1 MKVGEAI
8 VELLESYGVRYVFGI
23 PGTHSIEMYRGLEQS
38 GITHVLPRHEQG
50 AGFMAD
56 GYARLS
62 GQPGVC
68 FVITGPGVTNVSTAM
83 AQAWSDSVPMLV
95 ISPINDPVCDKTT
108 SELVY
113 QGRLHELR
121 DQTTVTESFTAFS
134 EIASDIASVEELIHR
149 AFQLFWSG
157 RPQPAHIHVPLSVLR
172 STVETPWQPRT
183 IDAATSNDEV
193 ELQQA
198 VAAIQA
204 AERPVIVAGG
214 GCRHFSELL
223 VSLAEKIPAPVVTS
237 VAGRG
242 VIQGSN
248 PLGAGAQPASESCRQ
263 LIAESDLLLAIG
275 CEMSETDFWSTP
287 ILPEKQMWINLD
299 ESVPFELVSPKGRAS
314 EAKAANER
322 ILKIT
327 TDAGEFLPRLSVSL
341 DAPKRE
347 AMIDAHKR
355 AATVRNS
362 HVDELLPVERKHW
375 RVLTEL
381 VKKLP
386 EQAIVTSDM
395 TQLAYTACNHL
406 PLQRSN
412 SWFHPNG
419 YGTLGYALPAAIGA
433 MLAHEDTPALAI
445 VGDAGFQYTFAE
457 LAVAVERKLP
467 LVVLLW
473 NNDALQQIADD
484 MVAAD
489 IEPNAVVQVNPDFEM
504 LVKAMGADYRRIK
517 GLSDLG
523 PQVED
528 AFNQDSP
535 VVLELHE
542 SRL

>member
-8 VELLESYGVRYVFGI
+8 VGLLESYGVRYVFGI

-68 FVITGPGVTNVSTAM
+68 FVITGPGVTNISTAM
-83 AQAWSDSVPMLV
+83 AQAWSDAVPMLV
-95 ISPINDPVCDKTT
+95 ISPINDPVLDETT
-108 SELVY
+108 GMPLY
-113 QGRLHELR
+113 QGRLHEIT
-121 DQTTVTESFTAFS
+121 DQTSVTESFTSFS
-134 EIASDIASVEELIHR
+134 EIAVDISSVEELIHR
-149 AFQLFWSG
+149 AFQLFWSD
-157 RPQPAHIHVPLSVLR
+157 RPQPVHIHVPLSVLR
-172 STVETPWQPRT
+172 SVVESAWQPRT
-183 IDAATSNDEV
+183 INAIPSNYDID
-193 ELQQA
+193 LPRA

-204 AERPVIVAGG
+204 AKRPVIVAGG
-214 GCRHFSELL
+214 GCRHFGELL
-223 VSLAEKIPAPVVTS
+223 ISLAEKSAAPVVTS

-248 PLGAGAQPASESCRQ
+248 PLCAGAQLASENCKQ
-263 LIAESDLLLAIG
+263 LIADSDLLLAIG
-275 CEMSETDFWSTP
+275 CELSETDLWSTLL
-287 ILPEKQMWINLD
+287 LPSKQIWINLD
-299 ESVPFELVSPKGRAS
+299 KTVPFQTISPTNEEASNIEL
-314 EAKAANER
+314 
-322 ILKIT
+322 IKIE
-327 TDAGEFLPRLSVSL
+327 TDAGEFLPVLSKNL
-341 DAPKRE
+341 DAPARE

-355 AATVRNS
+355 AASVRNS
-362 HVDELLPVERKHW
+362 HVDELLPGERKHW

-381 VKKLP
+381 VKRLP

-406 PLQRSN
+406 PLQRAN

-457 LAVAVERKLP
+457 LAVAVERKLS

-489 IEPNAVVQVNPDFEM
+489 IEPNAVVQVNPDFEL
-504 LVKAMGADYRRIK
+504 LVQAMGADYKRIK
-517 GLSDLG
+517 GLNDLG
-523 PQVED
+523 PQIEA
-528 AFNQDSP
+528 AFNQHSP
-535 VVLELHE
+535 VVIELHE
-542 SRL
+542 SVL